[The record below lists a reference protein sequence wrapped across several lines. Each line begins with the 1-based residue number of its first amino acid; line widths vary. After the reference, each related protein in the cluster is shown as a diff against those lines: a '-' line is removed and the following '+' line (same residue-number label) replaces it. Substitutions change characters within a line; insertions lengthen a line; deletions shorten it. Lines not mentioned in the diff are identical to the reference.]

1 MRMKAG
7 KEGLTIQLKE
17 RMLGLVVLAAVVL
30 CVGCANQ
37 AASSRSLSSLH
48 GDHVSQPVLLAQG
61 ATTVSA
67 ADTDPETL
75 PEEPFDPFAQAGEAD
90 LEEYDP
96 WEPLNTKVF
105 EFNRK
110 MDRWILKPVA
120 TGYDAIMP
128 NLLQE
133 GVGNFFYN
141 ARFVPRLVNNV
152 LQGKFS
158 GAGIEVGRFLV
169 NTTLGV
175 AGFIDWASDMDLI
188 TPEEDFGQTL
198 GYYGVPPG
206 PYLVVPLYP
215 PFTVRDL
222 VGYAGDVFMNP
233 IYWLAFPVIEI
244 GQIPSAVP
252 HHNRLTS
259 SLILLTAKV
268 TEVVNDRSLNLE
280 KFQGVEESTL
290 DLYSAVRNAYLQ
302 KRAKAIQ
309 E

>member
-1 MRMKAG
+1 MKAG
-7 KEGLTIQLKE
+7 IEGSPIDSSKKI
-17 RMLGLVVLAAVVL
+17 LGLALFATVLL
-30 CVGCANQ
+30 SVGCANQ
-37 AASSRSLSSLH
+37 AVSSRSLSPLH
-48 GDHVSQPVLLAQG
+48 TDRMNPPIQLAQ
-61 ATTVSA
+61 ASTPDTA
-67 ADTDPETL
+67 ADTDPEDL
-75 PEEPFDPFAQAGEAD
+75 QEEPFDPFARPGEAG

-96 WEPLNTKVF
+96 WEPMNTKVF
-105 EFNRK
+105 EFNRQ

-120 TGYDAIMP
+120 SGYDLIMP
-128 NLLQE
+128 NMLQE
-133 GVGNFFYN
+133 GVSNFFYN

-152 LQGKFS
+152 LQGKLR

-169 NTTLGV
+169 NTTLGA

-244 GQIPSAVP
+244 NKIPSAVP

-268 TEVVNDRSLNLE
+268 TDVVNDRSLNLE
-280 KFQGVEESTL
+280 KFQGVEESTV

>member
-1 MRMKAG
+1 MKAG
-7 KEGLTIQLKE
+7 KGRLTIPLKE
-17 RMLGLVVLAAVVL
+17 RMLGLALLAAVVL
-30 CVGCANQ
+30 SVGCANQ
-37 AASSRSLSSLH
+37 AASLRSVSPLH
-48 GDHVSQPVLLAQG
+48 NDHVSQPVLLTQAT
-61 ATTVSA
+61 TTVSA

-105 EFNRK
+105 EFNRH

-158 GAGIEVGRFLV
+158 GAGVEVGRFLV
-169 NTTLGV
+169 NTTLGI

-215 PFTVRDL
+215 PLTVRDL

-244 GQIPSAVP
+244 GKIPSAVP

>member
-1 MRMKAG
+1 
-7 KEGLTIQLKE
+7 
-17 RMLGLVVLAAVVL
+17 
-30 CVGCANQ
+30 
-37 AASSRSLSSLH
+37 
-48 GDHVSQPVLLAQG
+48 
-61 ATTVSA
+61 
-67 ADTDPETL
+67 
-75 PEEPFDPFAQAGEAD
+75 
-90 LEEYDP
+90 
-96 WEPLNTKVF
+96 
-105 EFNRK
+105 
-110 MDRWILKPVA
+110 
-120 TGYDAIMP
+120 
-128 NLLQE
+128 
-133 GVGNFFYN
+133 
-141 ARFVPRLVNNV
+141 
-152 LQGKFS
+152 
-158 GAGIEVGRFLV
+158 
-169 NTTLGV
+169 
-175 AGFIDWASDMDLI
+175 MDLI

-206 PYLVVPLYP
+206 PYVVVPLYP

-244 GQIPSAVP
+244 GKIPSAVP

-280 KFQGVEESTL
+280 KYQGVEESTV

>member
-1 MRMKAG
+1 MKAG
-7 KEGLTIQLKE
+7 IEGTLIQSSTKIV
-17 RMLGLVVLAAVVL
+17 GLALFATALL
-30 CVGCANQ
+30 CIGCANQ
-37 AASSRSLSSLH
+37 AASSRSLPSLH
-48 GDHVSQPVLLAQG
+48 TDHMNTPIQLAQ
-61 ATTVSA
+61 ASAVETA
-67 ADTDPETL
+67 ADTDPIDL
-75 PEEPFDPFAQAGEAD
+75 DLQEEPFDPFAQVGETG

-120 TGYDAIMP
+120 TGYDMIMP

-133 GVGNFFYN
+133 GVSNFFYN

-152 LQGKFS
+152 LQGKFH

-169 NTTLGV
+169 NTTLGA

-233 IYWLAFPVIEI
+233 IYWLAFPIIEI
-244 GQIPSAVP
+244 SQIPSAVP

-259 SLILLTAKV
+259 SLILLTGKV